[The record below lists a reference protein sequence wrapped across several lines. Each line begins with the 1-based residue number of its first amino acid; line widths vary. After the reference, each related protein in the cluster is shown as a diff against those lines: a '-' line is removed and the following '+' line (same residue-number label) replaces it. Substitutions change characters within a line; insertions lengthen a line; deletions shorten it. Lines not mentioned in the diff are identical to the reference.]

1 MSFSSQGFAPEVVKA
16 LTECGY
22 QKLTPIQQK
31 AIPLARK
38 GHDILANAQTGTGK
52 TAAFALPV
60 IQQLLDSKKT
70 ATRRSARA
78 LILAP
83 TRELAEQ
90 IASNIAD
97 YSKYTSLSVTAV
109 FGGKKMSSQER
120 ALDPGVDILVAT
132 PGRLQEHIEEGNI
145 SIANLEFLVFDEAD
159 RMLDMGFV
167 NAIRNIMMEVNTAP
181 QIMLF
186 SATSSAQ
193 MNKLASDILR
203 RPKRV
208 SVDRENMTAS
218 TIAHVVY
225 PVDEERK
232 TELLSELIGRK
243 NWQQVLVF
251 VNYKETANSI
261 VKELKLDGIK
271 AVICHGDKAQ
281 SARRRA
287 LEEFKEGK
295 ARVMVATDVAARGL
309 DIADLPHV
317 INYDMPFL
325 AEDYVHRIGR
335 TGRAGKK
342 GHAVSFVSREEELTV
357 VQVETLI
364 QQRIH
369 RVVQAGYEPKSRD
382 AYIEKVNT
390 KAGFRDRKGRT
401 NNATNVNQDQAS
413 AERRMRLKN
422 VIQKKAGITKLKK

>member
-97 YSKYTSLSVTAV
+97 YTKYTSLSVTAV

>member
-309 DIADLPHV
+309 DITDLPHV